1 MGAFFPQ
8 KPGEIFLEASL
19 AVLRARRFLDAI
31 VYVLNIFVLFLGQ

>member
-19 AVLRARRFLDAI
+19 AVLRARFLDTI
-31 VYVLNIFVLFLGQ
+31 EYVLNIFVLFLGQ